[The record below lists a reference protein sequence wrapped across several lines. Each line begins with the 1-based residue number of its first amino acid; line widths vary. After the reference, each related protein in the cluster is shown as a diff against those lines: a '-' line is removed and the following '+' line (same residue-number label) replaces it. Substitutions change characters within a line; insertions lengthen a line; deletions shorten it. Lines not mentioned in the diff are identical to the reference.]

1 MPQLEHAEKRQRSRS
16 AAMSGQLDER
26 QALAAVILWKSGHFD
41 TFDIAAVLDCGE
53 DAVCRTLQAARHLER
68 GRG

>member
-1 MPQLEHAEKRQRSRS
+1 MLQLADRRRWRSA
-16 AAMSGQLDER
+16 AAMSGKMDEL

-41 TFDIAAVLDCGE
+41 TFDLAAVLGVGE

-68 GRG
+68 GLA